1 MRLVHLFLLII
12 CLALVVRAQSEV
24 DDEDERKGGGGGGG
38 GRAPGGGGGK
48 PSGSKPGSGN
58 SVGSGSS
65 KPSLSGGG
73 GSGGKGSGS
82 MGDRPPSYGSLYPD
96 RSGVNA
102 GGKGSGSGD
111 SSRPYGPP
119 PAYTANAQYT
129 TVNRGQTV
137 QTHTFGSKAP
147 ATYYASP
154 MRSTYPGAWGY
165 GFYPIFPYPWW
176 AYGGGMWMGSTY
188 YGNSYIHGVHTYQPQ
203 FLNITVV
210 NATSIP
216 FIGDIDLFD
225 NKSNVTL
232 TDFNNG
238 TIRVAPCGNSTSDKL
253 RVDAKDCDFIV
264 LNLRLGSVVAGNARA
279 QVLNEVTFFNL
290 TLGSRSAL
298 LRTQTISST
307 KKTARGGVIAGIVLG
322 CIGFVALVCVAFW
335 LFSRRRVLAARK
347 LRS

>member
-12 CLALVVRAQSEV
+12 CLALAVKAQSSV
-24 DDEDERKGGGGGGG
+24 DDEDERKGGGGGKPG
-38 GRAPGGGGGK
+38 GGGGGK
-48 PSGSKPGSGN
+48 PSGSKPGGSGN

-137 QTHTFGSKAP
+137 QTHTFASKSP
-147 ATYYASP
+147 AVYYASP
-154 MRSTYPGAWGY
+154 TRSTYPGAWGY

-176 AYGGGMWMGSTY
+176 AYGGGVWAGSTY
-188 YGNSYIHGVHTYQPQ
+188 YGNSYNHGVHKYKAE
-203 FLNITVV
+203 FRNITVV

-253 RVDAKDCDFIV
+253 NVDAKECDFIV
-264 LNLRLGSVVAGNARA
+264 LDLRLGSVVAGNARA

-290 TLGSRSAL
+290 TLGSRTAL

-307 KKTARGGVIAGIVLG
+307 NKTARGGIIAGIVLG
-322 CIGFVALVCVAFW
+322 SIGF
-335 LFSRRRVLAARK
+335 
-347 LRS
+347 